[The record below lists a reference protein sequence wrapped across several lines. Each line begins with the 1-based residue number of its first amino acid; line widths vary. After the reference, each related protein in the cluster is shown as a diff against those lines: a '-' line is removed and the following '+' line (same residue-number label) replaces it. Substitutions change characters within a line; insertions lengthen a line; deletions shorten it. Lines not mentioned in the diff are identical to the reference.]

1 MPRVSHRRTPA
12 SFPAP
17 GAHRD
22 ELLGW
27 LQREL
32 IRRNAG
38 SSRLMGL
45 MDDNRSG
52 TASFNEFA
60 TGLCAVDVD
69 LERDDYMRLFKAID
83 MNGDRMLSLRE
94 VAERLYATQYPPP
107 RGDTWGGVRGGGSGG
122 SPGIEEGGADEGPMR
137 TGSEAEAI
145 QNFRESVRRFP
156 ELLPGEASGL
166 LGTTSL
172 RMKSKPTVST
182 NRPLRRQRSRRI
194 VYRNEARLKPIVSY
208 PWEVTAWAAVR
219 WLVARCLPCF
229 VGCAWL
235 CWGWHACAAGDCSD
249 ADDCVAT
256 GDRSDE
262 LYRVALLALA
272 GASWRLLGPTIDK
285 R

>member
-107 RGDTWGGVRGGGSGG
+107 RGDTWGGVRGGGPGGSLRG
-122 SPGIEEGGADEGPMR
+122 SPGSEAGGADEGPMR
-137 TGSEAEAI
+137 TGSEADAI

-166 LGTTSL
+166 LGTGSL
-172 RMKSKPTVST
+172 RMQSKPTVST

-208 PWEVTAWAAVR
+208 PRKVTAWASVG
-219 WLVARCLPCF
+219 WLAAMCLPCF
-229 VGCAWL
+229 VGCAWGVPGMASM
-235 CWGWHACAAGDCSD
+235 CSWG
-249 ADDCVAT
+249 
-256 GDRSDE
+256 
-262 LYRVALLALA
+262 
-272 GASWRLLGPTIDK
+272 LLGCG
-285 R
+285 